1 MGINNKEDI
10 VKSFKYLVCV
20 SVITFFTT
28 LILLGCDTQRFT
40 TKFELTPTMEDS
52 LTQRFTTKFE
62 LTPTMEDSLTTPESL
77 TKELEEE
84 LKLEDAKRIKML
96 QEKEQEKKEKE
107 GKPAEKKVEETKG
120 GESKIKP

>member
-1 MGINNKEDI
+1 MT
-10 VKSFKYLVCV
+10 SFKYLVSV

-52 LTQRFTTKFE
+52 V
-62 LTPTMEDSLTTPESL
+62 TTPESL

-96 QEKEQEKKEKE
+96 QEKEQERKEKE
-107 GKPAEKKVEETKG
+107 GKPAGKKVEEAKSV
-120 GESKIKP
+120 ESKEVR

>member
-1 MGINNKEDI
+1 MT
-10 VKSFKYLVCV
+10 SFKYLVYV
-20 SVITFFTT
+20 SVIMFFTT

-40 TKFELTPTMEDS
+40 TKFEVTPTMEDS
-52 LTQRFTTKFE
+52 V
-62 LTPTMEDSLTTPESL
+62 TTPEKL

-96 QEKEQEKKEKE
+96 QEKAEEKKEKE

>member
-1 MGINNKEDI
+1 MI
-10 VKSFKYLVCV
+10 SFKYLVCV
-20 SVITFFTT
+20 SMITFFTT
-28 LILLGCDTQRFT
+28 LILLGCD
-40 TKFELTPTMEDS
+40 
-52 LTQRFTTKFE
+52 TQRFTTKFE

-96 QEKEQEKKEKE
+96 QEKAEEKKEKE

>member
-1 MGINNKEDI
+1 MT
-10 VKSFKYLVCV
+10 SFKYLVSV
-20 SVITFFTT
+20 SVIMFFTT

-52 LTQRFTTKFE
+52 V
-62 LTPTMEDSLTTPESL
+62 TTPESL

-96 QEKEQEKKEKE
+96 QEEAEKKKEKE
-107 GKPAEKKVEETKG
+107 RKSTEKKVEEAKSV
-120 GESKIKP
+120 ESKEVR